1 VSNGARFEQPILKRA
16 LAAGAFLEELPF
28 GAVAGLDA
36 VQWLDVFT
44 AFQRSSSHMLN
55 GSELRAGAPA
65 TADLLELCSKSLV
78 TPTNPSQAK
87 NFFQSN
93 FTPVRICSEASGAG
107 FLTGYYEP
115 VIDADVAP
123 SDKFKTPVLAFP
135 DHLGPRGAARLLP
148 RSEIEQLRDYAE
160 PLVWVRDPI
169 EAFMVQVQG
178 SARLRMADGRLM
190 RLVYDGRNGHSYT
203 SIGRILIDEGRVDEK
218 DMSLEGLKRWFRDA
232 GQDIGQLG
240 RDIMWRNASF
250 IFFRLEPAGASGPI
264 GGQGIALQ
272 PLVSLAVDR
281 NIWPYGTPVLLSADL
296 SAASS
301 GWEGF
306 CRVLIAQDT
315 GSAIIG
321 PARGDLYVGSGDQA
335 GTIAGRVRHKVE
347 FVVLAPKAQ
356 VVTE

>member
-1 VSNGARFEQPILKRA
+1 MSNGARFEQPILKRA
-16 LAAGAFLEELPF
+16 LAAGAFLEELTF
-28 GAVAGLDA
+28 DAFAGLDA
-36 VQWLDVFT
+36 VQWLDVFA
-44 AFQRSSSHMLN
+44 AFQRSSSYIFN
-55 GSELRAGAPA
+55 GSELRAGAPV
-65 TADLLELCSKSLV
+65 TADLLELCSKSLL
-78 TPTNPSQAK
+78 TPTDASQAK

-93 FTPVRICSEASGAG
+93 FSLVRVSGEASGAG

-123 SDKFKTPVLAFP
+123 SDKFKAPVFAFP
-135 DHLGPRGAARLLP
+135 DNLGPRGSARLLS

-160 PLVWVRDPI
+160 PLAWVQDPI

-178 SARLRMADGRLM
+178 SARLRMVDGRLM
-190 RLVYDGRNGHSYT
+190 RLVYNGRNGHPYT
-203 SIGRILIDEGRVDEK
+203 SIGRILIEEGRVNEK
-218 DMSLEGLKRWFRDA
+218 NMSLDVLKRWFRDA
-232 GQDIGQLG
+232 GQDIGQPG

-250 IFFRLEPAGASGPI
+250 IFFRLEPADASGPV

-281 NIWPYGTPVLLSADL
+281 NIWPYGTPVLLSGDL
-296 SAASS
+296 SSASS

-335 GTIAGRVRHKVE
+335 ATTAGLVRHKVE
-347 FVVLAPKAQ
+347 FVVLAPKTQA
-356 VVTE
+356 VTE

>member
-1 VSNGARFEQPILKRA
+1 VSNGGRFQQPILKRA
-16 LAAGAFLEELPF
+16 LAAGASFGELTF
-28 GAVAGLDA
+28 GTFAGLEA
-36 VQWLDVFT
+36 VQWLDVFA
-44 AFQRSSSHMLN
+44 AFQRSSSHILN
-55 GSELRAGAPA
+55 GSELRAGAP
-65 TADLLELCSKSLV
+65 TTTDLLELCSKSLV
-78 TPTNPSQAK
+78 TPTNSSQAK
-87 NFFQSN
+87 KFFQDN

-123 SDKFKTPVLAFP
+123 SDKFKAPILAFP
-135 DHLGPRGAARLLP
+135 DHLGPRGTAHLLP
-148 RSEIEQLRDYAE
+148 RSEIEKLSDYAE

-190 RLVYDGRNGHSYT
+190 QLVYDGRNGHPYT
-203 SIGRILIDEGRVDEK
+203 SIGRILIDEGCVDEK
-218 DMSLEGLKRWFRDA
+218 DMSLQVLKRWFRDA

-264 GGQGIALQ
+264 GGQGIPLQ

-281 NIWPYGTPVLLSADL
+281 NIWPYGTPVLLSGDL

-335 GTIAGRVRHKVE
+335 GTIAGRVRHKIE

-356 VVTE
+356 LVTE